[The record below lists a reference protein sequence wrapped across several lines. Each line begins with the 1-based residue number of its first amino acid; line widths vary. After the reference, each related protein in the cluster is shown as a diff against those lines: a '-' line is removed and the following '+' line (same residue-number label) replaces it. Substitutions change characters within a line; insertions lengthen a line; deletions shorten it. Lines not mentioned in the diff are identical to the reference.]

1 MTSDNLYRFL
11 FQDKHVRGELVQLSA
26 SLDNMLLN
34 HDYSLPV
41 KKLLAELVAATSL
54 LTATLKFEGEIAV
67 QVQGD
72 GPLRFAAVNGS
83 DQQQFRGIARMQ
95 SELQGDSFREL
106 VGNGHMLVT
115 ITPNQGERYQGI
127 IPLTG
132 DSLTHTLETYFAQ
145 SEQLPTRLY
154 LYTDIQSEHCRAA
167 GFMLQVLP
175 VNQQQAKID
184 FEELTILSNT
194 LTADETLNL
203 PVEKLLYRLYHEE
216 NIELFN
222 PQAVSFVCGCS
233 REKSEAAII
242 SLGKEVINEHI
253 AEGKLEISC
262 DYCQNNYVFNQA
274 DLEQISKKLDD

>member
-11 FQDKHVRGELVQLSA
+11 FQDKHVRGELVQLSS

-67 QVQGD
+67 QIQGD

-83 DQQQFRGIARMQ
+83 EQQQFRGIARMR

-106 VGNGHMLVT
+106 VGDGHMLVT
-115 ITPNQGERYQGI
+115 ISPKQGERYQGI

-132 DSLTHTLETYFAQ
+132 DTLTQTLETYFAQ

-154 LYTDIQSEHCRAA
+154 LFTDIQQQHCRAA

-184 FEELTILSNT
+184 FAELVILSNT
-194 LTADETLNL
+194 LTAKETLDL
-203 PVEKLLYRLYHEE
+203 PVEQLLHRLYHDED
-216 NIELFN
+216 IELFA
-222 PQAVSFVCGCS
+222 PQVVSFVCGCS

-242 SLGKEVINEHI
+242 SLGKDIINEHI
-253 AEGKLEISC
+253 AEGKLEINC
-262 DYCQNNYVFNQA
+262 DYCNNNYIFNA
-274 DLEQISKKLDD
+274 DDLQLISEKL

>member
-11 FQDKHVRGELVQLSA
+11 FQDKHVRGELVQLSS

-34 HDYSLPV
+34 HDYPLPV
-41 KKLLAELVAATSL
+41 KTLLAELVAATSL

-72 GPLRFAAVNGS
+72 GPLRFAAVNGN
-83 DQQQFRGIARMQ
+83 DQQQFRGVARMR
-95 SELQGDSFREL
+95 SEVQTENFRDL
-106 VGNGHMLVT
+106 VGEGHMLVT
-115 ITPNQGERYQGI
+115 ITPKQGERYQGI

-132 DSLTHTLETYFAQ
+132 DSLTQTLETYFAQ

-154 LYTDIQSEHCRAA
+154 LFTDIQQQQCRAA

-175 VNQQQAKID
+175 VNQQQAKDD
-184 FEELTILSNT
+184 FAELVILSNT

-203 PVEKLLYRLYHEE
+203 PVEQLLHRLYHEE
-216 NIELFN
+216 DIELFT

-233 REKSEAAII
+233 RQKSEAAII

-262 DYCQNNYVFNQA
+262 DYCNNSYVFDRD
-274 DLEQISKKLDD
+274 DLQQLSDNL

>member
-1 MTSDNLYRFL
+1 MTSDNLYRFI
-11 FQDKHVRGELVQLSA
+11 FQDKHVRGELVQLSS

-41 KKLLAELVAATSL
+41 KQLLAELVAATSL

-67 QVQGD
+67 QIQGD

-83 DQQQFRGIARMQ
+83 DQQQFRGIARMRA
-95 SELQGDSFREL
+95 ELQGDSFRDL
-106 VGNGHMLVT
+106 VGEGHMLVT
-115 ITPNQGERYQGI
+115 ITPKQGERYQGI

-154 LYTDIQSEHCRAA
+154 LFTDIQQQHCRAA

-184 FEELTILSNT
+184 FAELTILSNT

-203 PVEKLLYRLYHEE
+203 PVEQLLHRLYHEE
-216 NIELFN
+216 DIKLFAA
-222 PQAVSFVCGCS
+222 QAVSFVCGCS
-233 REKSEAAII
+233 REKTEAAII
-242 SLGKEVINEHI
+242 SLGQAIINEHI

-262 DYCQNNYVFNQA
+262 DYCNNNYVFNSA
-274 DLEQISKKLDD
+274 DLQQLSDKL

>member
-11 FQDKHVRGELVQLSA
+11 FQDKHVRGELVQLSS

-34 HDYSLPV
+34 HDYPLPV
-41 KKLLAELVAATSL
+41 KTLLAELVAATSL

-72 GPLRFAAVNGS
+72 GPLRFAAVNGN
-83 DQQQFRGIARMQ
+83 DQQQFRGVARMR
-95 SELQGDSFREL
+95 SEIQTESFREL
-106 VGNGHMLVT
+106 VGEGHMLVT
-115 ITPNQGERYQGI
+115 ITPKQGERYQGI

-132 DSLTHTLETYFAQ
+132 ESLTQTLETYFAQ

-154 LYTDIQSEHCRAA
+154 LFTDIQQQQCRAG

-175 VNQQQAKID
+175 VNQQQAKVD
-184 FEELTILSNT
+184 FAELVILSNT

-203 PVEKLLYRLYHEE
+203 PVEQLLHRLYHEE
-216 NIELFN
+216 DIELFT

-233 REKSEAAII
+233 RQKSEAAII

-262 DYCQNNYVFNQA
+262 DYCNNSYVFDRD
-274 DLEQISKKLDD
+274 DLQQLSDNL

>member
-1 MTSDNLYRFL
+1 MTSDNLYRFI
-11 FQDKHVRGELVQLSA
+11 FQDKHVRGELVQLSS

-41 KKLLAELVAATSL
+41 KQLLAELVAATSL

-67 QVQGD
+67 QIQGD

-83 DQQQFRGIARMQ
+83 EQQQFRGIARMRA
-95 SELQGDSFREL
+95 ELQGDSFRDL
-106 VGNGHMLVT
+106 VGEGHMLVT
-115 ITPNQGERYQGI
+115 ITPKQGERYQGI

-154 LYTDIQSEHCRAA
+154 LFTDIQQQHCRAA

-184 FEELTILSNT
+184 FAELTILSNT

-203 PVEKLLYRLYHEE
+203 PVEQLLHRLYHEE
-216 NIELFN
+216 DIELFAA
-222 PQAVSFVCGCS
+222 QAVSFVCGCS
-233 REKSEAAII
+233 REKTEAAII
-242 SLGKEVINEHI
+242 SLGQAIINEHI

-262 DYCQNNYVFNQA
+262 DYCNNNYVFNSA
-274 DLEQISKKLDD
+274 DLQQLSDKL